1 FNNSIDAVSDRD
13 FVAEYVFAASMCS
26 VHLSQMAET
35 FVIWATRE
43 FGFVTFSDA
52 VTTASSLM
60 PQKKN
65 PDPVEIVRGKAGG
78 MMGELINILST
89 LKGLPLGYN
98 RDLQE
103 TKPPAIKVS
112 KELAG
117 CLNVMAVAVNSMTV
131 NSATTLKAAS
141 DPDMITTDLVEY
153 LVNKAVPFRKAH
165 EEVSALVAFSREKN
179 VPLSTL
185 TLEEMQGF
193 SKEYTEDALA
203 LFDPVVSVKAKTS
216 HGSTGTA
223 KVKAVI
229 ELFPGF

>member
-1 FNNSIDAVSDRD
+1 
-13 FVAEYVFAASMCS
+13 
-26 VHLSQMAET
+26 
-35 FVIWATRE
+35 
-43 FGFVTFSDA
+43 
-52 VTTASSLM
+52 M

-78 MMGELINILST
+78 MMGELINVLST

-112 KELAG
+112 KELSG

-131 NSATTLKAAS
+131 NTATTLKAAS

-153 LVNKAVPFRKAH
+153 LVNKSVPFRKAH
-165 EEVSALVAFSREKN
+165 EEVSALVAFAREKN
-179 VPLSTL
+179 VALSTL
-185 TLEEMQGF
+185 TLVEMQSF
-193 SKEYTEDALA
+193 STEYDSDALA
-203 LFDPVVSVKAKTS
+203 LFDPVVSVNAKTS

-223 KVKAVI
+223 KVKAVA
-229 ELFPGF
+229 ESLD